1 MWPSAI
7 PPHHS
12 TWSTIKWSAR
22 WKRAHQEPSSAHCC
36 TKALTS
42 LTPDCYKQESLPQH
56 LTVYQISQSSVKA
69 AELYKQECGNAHTEL
84 PSPNSSASP
93 PCITNTSQ
101 SRWLQAAAQPTS
113 TALGRWG
120 ASGQHSQGEEE
131 IKSQNTQWLKWSNET
146 ESWNKLLI
154 PGILT
159 PPYLSYKKSSQAL
172 SNPSI
177 SCCVSVPS
185 WADQWG
191 VNVVTEHLQ
200 NHTLAQ
206 RKHHMERLEGR
217 TELKQQTKHVVTLT
231 TPTHLMGHL
240 SHPPQSKQ
248 SLRVP
253 PTAAAGWGRAHSK
266 HRKDKE
272 QSDEIHHFC
281 LYQALTA
288 DKKCRFFL
296 NVKSWSHQFWKE
308 THSSLS

>member
-1 MWPSAI
+1 MWPSAM

-22 WKRAHQEPSSAHCC
+22 WKGAHQEPSSAHYC

-42 LTPDCYKQESLPQH
+42 LTPDCYKQESPPQH

-101 SRWLQAAAQPTS
+101 RRWLQAAAQPTS

-154 PGILT
+154 PSILT
-159 PPYLSYKKSSQAL
+159 APYLSYKKSNQAL

-177 SCCVSVPS
+177 SCRVSVPS

-200 NHTLAQ
+200 NHTPAQ
-206 RKHHMERLEGR
+206 RKDHMERLEGR

-231 TPTHLMGHL
+231 TPTHTSWVTSVIPPKASSHYV
-240 SHPPQSKQ
+240 SHPRLLLAGGGPTQSTEKTKS
-248 SLRVP
+248 SLMKS
-253 PTAAAGWGRAHSK
+253 TTSAFTK
-266 HRKDKE
+266 HL
-272 QSDEIHHFC
+272 Q
-281 LYQALTA
+281 LT
-288 DKKCRFFL
+288 KNVGFFL
-296 NVKSWSHQFWKE
+296 M
-308 THSSLS
+308 